1 MLIHR
6 YSVSFFTPKNKFRIF
21 LKLKLKSESTYRRR
35 KEEMYLWWW
44 ALKMHRIIKY
54 CGVIL
59 PWYRDSGKTLEKRV
73 INKYIKKWWYNF
85 PNNHT
90 DYSDYHHQNSY
101 HIIYR
106 KILWNTQLI
115 HSEWCKIRSWELNR
129 IDPKITR
136 KSRRQQAGLWLKLS
150 YNRCCSGGGAISR
163 GWKENQIRRKCR
175 QDQGEMDGLKVRWM
189 MWWIGRLWWWV
200 VADWDMSWTVREAG
214 SVSGSGTAVVADVP
228 S

>member
-1 MLIHR
+1 M
-6 YSVSFFTPKNKFRIF
+6 
-21 LKLKLKSESTYRRR
+21 KLKLKSESTYRRR

-59 PWYRDSGKTLEKRV
+59 LWYRDSGKTLEKRV

-90 DYSDYHHQNSY
+90 DYSYHQHHIYSIKFLLKNSY

-150 YNRCCSGGGAISR
+150 YNRCCSGGGGR
-163 GWKENQIRRKCR
+163 FREGEKRIRSVESAGKIREK
-175 QDQGEMDGLKVRWM
+175 WM
-189 MWWIGRLWWWV
+189 G
-200 VADWDMSWTVREAG
+200 
-214 SVSGSGTAVVADVP
+214 
-228 S
+228 

>member
-59 PWYRDSGKTLEKRV
+59 LWYRDSGKTLEKRV

-150 YNRCCSGGGAISR
+150 YNRCCSGGGR
-163 GWKENQIRRKCR
+163 FREGEKRIRSVESAGKIREK
-175 QDQGEMDGLKVRWM
+175 WM
-189 MWWIGRLWWWV
+189 G
-200 VADWDMSWTVREAG
+200 
-214 SVSGSGTAVVADVP
+214 
-228 S
+228 